1 MISTGSTKPG
11 MRVLDLFSGIGGF
24 SLGLERAGMET
35 VAFCEINAFCRSVLA
50 RHWPKV
56 TRHEDVRTLVA
67 TGASFDL
74 ICGGFPCQDL
84 SKAGKG
90 KGLAGKRSGLWFEF
104 LRVIDEARPAFVL
117 IENVTRLRAH
127 GLVTILRGLAE
138 IGYDAEWHC
147 IPAAHFGAPDLRDR
161 LWIIAYPQHSYTDS
175 FGSHSAHV
183 HFDGGPELRDE
194 QVRVAGPLLS
204 SLSRSLQGLG
214 PGAGRGWDPEP
225 GIRRVAARTPDRV
238 QRSIALG
245 NTVKPIIPE
254 IIGRAIMDARAGQQ
268 RAAA

>member
-1 MISTGSTKPG
+1 MSGP
-11 MRVLDLFSGIGGF
+11 RVGDLFSGIGGF

-35 VAFCEINAFCRSVLA
+35 VAFCEVNEFCQATLKK
-50 RHWPKV
+50 HWPEV
-56 TRHEDVRTLVA
+56 ESHDDVRTFSA
-67 TGASFDL
+67 DESAFDV

-84 SKAGKG
+84 SKAGG
-90 KGLAGKRSGLWFEF
+90 RKGLSGARSGLWFEF
-104 LRVIDEARPAFVL
+104 LRIIGEARPRAVI

-127 GLVTILRGLAE
+127 GLDVVLRGLAE

-175 FGSHSAHV
+175 FGSHQAHLHV
-183 HFDGGPELRDE
+183 EGGLELRDE
-194 QVRVAGPLLS
+194 QIRVPGPLLS
-204 SLSRSLQGLG
+204 SLPRCGEGLG

-225 GIRRVAARTPDRV
+225 RIRRVAERTPEGV
-238 QRSIALG
+238 ERSKALG

-254 IIGRAIMDARAGQQ
+254 AIGREIISALFTQQ
-268 RAAA
+268 EPV